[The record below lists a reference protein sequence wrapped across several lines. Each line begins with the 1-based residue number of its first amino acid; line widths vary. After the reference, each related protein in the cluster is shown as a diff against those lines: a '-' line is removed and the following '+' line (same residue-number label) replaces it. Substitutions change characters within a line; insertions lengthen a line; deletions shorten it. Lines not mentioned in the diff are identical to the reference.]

1 MGLDDCRGIRRW
13 PIVKDIDERRL
24 RGCAVLSNDKAMSEK
39 VSLAQASEKGS
50 DGTLATARRYAPL
63 QDTFGRTFDYV
74 RIAITEKCNLRCTY
88 CMPEE
93 GVDFKNGE
101 QILTADEILRTIN
114 VLAGMGVK
122 KVRFTG
128 GEPLVRKDIVKL
140 VEGAANT
147 PGIKSVHLTTNGIIF
162 PKYAQQLRDAGLTGV
177 NISLDTFDPKKF
189 KDITRRDGEE
199 KVLAAIR
206 HAIEVGFPRVKVNAV
221 IMRGFNDGEM
231 KLFTELTKDM
241 PVTVR
246 FIEFMPFDAHQIWE
260 TGEYF
265 LSAESMIKYLKETY
279 PDIEL
284 ASGTRTEH
292 HIFQVPGY
300 AGKIA
305 IIPAFTRSLCGN
317 CSRIRLTADGG
328 IRNCL
333 YSDQEYS
340 LRDLLRQGCTD
351 DDIVATFRK
360 AFHEKARDGFE
371 SKKRSASKVST
382 IKFEGRVSM
391 TQIGG

>member
-1 MGLDDCRGIRRW
+1 MANDGKGVAI
-13 PIVKDIDERRL
+13 
-24 RGCAVLSNDKAMSEK
+24 GQGQGANLSSSA
-39 VSLAQASEKGS
+39 AS
-50 DGTLATARRYAPL
+50 ATEYAPL

-93 GVDFKNGE
+93 GVDFQQVDK
-101 QILTADEILRTIN
+101 IMTADEIQRVIG
-114 VLAGMGVK
+114 VLAKMGTK

-140 VEGAANT
+140 VAGAART
-147 PGIKSVHLTTNGIIF
+147 PGIKAVHLTTNGILF
-162 PKYAQQLRDAGLTGV
+162 PKYAKELREAGLTGV
-177 NISLDTFDPKKF
+177 NISLDTFDPDKF
-189 KDITRRDGEE
+189 VKITRRTGSE
-199 KVLAAIR
+199 KVMESINL
-206 HAIEVGFPRVKVNAV
+206 AIELGFPRVKVNTV
-221 IMRGFNDGEM
+221 VMRGFNDDELT
-231 KLFTELTKDM
+231 KFTELTKKS

-260 TGEYF
+260 TGEHF
-265 LSAESMIKYLKETY
+265 LSAESMIKHLKDTY
-279 PDIEL
+279 SDLQL

-317 CSRIRLTADGG
+317 CSRIRLTADGS

-333 YSDQEYS
+333 YSDREFS
-340 LRDLLRQGCTD
+340 LRDMIRGGCSD
-351 DDIVATFRK
+351 EDVVALFRK
-360 AFHEKARDGFE
+360 AFKEKARDGFE
-371 SKKRSASKVST
+371 SKKLSAMRETTVKWA
-382 IKFEGRVSM
+382 GRASM

>member
-1 MGLDDCRGIRRW
+1 MNENVG
-13 PIVKDIDERRL
+13 V
-24 RGCAVLSNDKAMSEK
+24 DKK
-39 VSLAQASEKGS
+39 Y
-50 DGTLATARRYAPL
+50 ATALAEEQGKSSLSSATQYEPL

-101 QILTADEILRTIN
+101 QILTSEEILRIIG
-114 VLAGMGVK
+114 VLARMGIK

-128 GEPLVRKDIVKL
+128 GEPLVRKDIVQL

-147 PGIKSVHLTTNGIIF
+147 PGIKAVHMTTNGIIF
-162 PKYAQQLRDAGLTGV
+162 PKYAKRLRDAGLTGV
-177 NISLDTFDPKKF
+177 NISLDTFDEAKF
-189 KDITRRDGEE
+189 FEITRRSGVD
-199 KVLAAIR
+199 KVMESIRLAQ
-206 HAIEVGFPRVKVNAV
+206 ELDFPRVKINAV
-221 IMRGFNDGEM
+221 AMRGFNDGELESFYEM
-231 KLFTELTKDM
+231 TKDNR
-241 PVTVR
+241 VTVR

-260 TGEYF
+260 TGEHF
-265 LSAESMIKYLKETY
+265 LSAETMIRQLKEKY
-279 PDIEL
+279 PNIEL

-300 AGKIA
+300 KGKIA

-333 YSDQEYS
+333 YSDQEYTLMDM
-340 LRDLLRQGCTD
+340 LRSGCTD
-351 DDIVATFRK
+351 EDIVLKFRNAFNDK
-360 AFHEKARDGFE
+360 AKDGFE
-371 SKKRSASKVST
+371 SRKKTAMQEST
-382 IKFEGRVSM
+382 IEFKGRSSM

>member
-1 MGLDDCRGIRRW
+1 MN
-13 PIVKDIDERRL
+13 EN
-24 RGCAVLSNDKAMSEK
+24 ANNDKK
-39 VSLAQASEKGS
+39 NASAEEQNAS
-50 DGTLATARRYAPL
+50 SSSSVAHQYAPL

-93 GVDFKNGE
+93 GVDFKHGE
-101 QILTADEILRTIN
+101 QILSADEILRVIN
-114 VLAGMGVK
+114 VLGRMGIK

-128 GEPLVRKDIVKL
+128 GEPLVRKDIVQL

-147 PGIKSVHLTTNGIIF
+147 PGIQAVHMTTNGIIF
-162 PKYAQQLRDAGLTGV
+162 PKYAKQLREAGLTGV
-177 NISLDTFDPKKF
+177 NISLDTIQEDKF
-189 KDITRRDGEE
+189 KKITRRKGED
-199 KVLAAIR
+199 KVLDSIR
-206 HAIEVGFPRVKVNAV
+206 VAQELGFPRVKVNNV
-221 IMRGFNDGEM
+221 VMRGFNDDELDIFCEM
-231 KLFTELTKDM
+231 TKDNR
-241 PVTVR
+241 VTVR
-246 FIEFMPFDAHQIWE
+246 FIEFMPFDAEQIWE
-260 TGEYF
+260 TGEHF
-265 LSAESMIKYLKETY
+265 LSAETMIRHIKNKY

-300 AGKIA
+300 KGKIA

-333 YSDQEYS
+333 YSDEEFT
-340 LRDLLRQGCTD
+340 LMDLLRSGCSD
-351 DDIVATFRK
+351 EDIVAKFRR
-360 AFHEKARDGFE
+360 AFKLKSKDGFE
-371 SKKRSASKVST
+371 SRKKAAMKEQTVQFT
-382 IKFEGRVSM
+382 GRKSM

>member
-1 MGLDDCRGIRRW
+1 MTSWGVEVLTNPNIDDG
-13 PIVKDIDERRL
+13 KKTGD
-24 RGCAVLSNDKAMSEK
+24 
-39 VSLAQASEKGS
+39 QAGPVGGS
-50 DGTLATARRYAPL
+50 SSATQYAPL

-101 QILTADEILRTIN
+101 QILSAEEILRVVD
-114 VLAGMGVK
+114 VLARMGVR

-128 GEPLVRKDIVKL
+128 GEPLVRKDIVQL
-140 VEGAANT
+140 VEGAAKT
-147 PGIKSVHLTTNGIIF
+147 PGIKAVHMTTNGVIF
-162 PKYAQQLRDAGLTGV
+162 PKYAKQLRDAGLTGV
-177 NISLDTFDPKKF
+177 NISLDTTDSDKF
-189 KDITRRDGEE
+189 VRITRRTGED
-199 KVLAAIR
+199 KVMESINLALDL
-206 HAIEVGFPRVKVNAV
+206 GFPRVKVNTV
-221 IMRGFNDGEM
+221 VMRGFNDDE
-231 KLFTELTKDM
+231 LFNFTEMTKDK
-241 PVTVR
+241 PLTVR

-265 LSAESMIKYLKETY
+265 LSAESMIKHLKERY
-279 PDIEL
+279 SGLEL

-300 AGKIA
+300 KGKIA

-333 YSDQEYS
+333 YSDQEFS
-340 LRDLLRQGCTD
+340 LKELLRSGCTD
-351 DDIVATFRK
+351 EDIVSVFRR
-360 AFHEKARDGFE
+360 AFKEKAKDGFE
-371 SKKRSASKVST
+371 SKKRSAMRESVV
-382 IKFEGRVSM
+382 KFQGRVSM

>member
-1 MGLDDCRGIRRW
+1 MNEKVNNDNNPLINQG
-13 PIVKDIDERRL
+13 E
-24 RGCAVLSNDKAMSEK
+24 DKALS
-39 VSLAQASEKGS
+39 SSSSNNNL
-50 DGTLATARRYAPL
+50 YAPL

-74 RIAITEKCNLRCTY
+74 RIALTEKCNLRCTY

-101 QILTADEILRTIN
+101 QILSADEILRVVK
-114 VLAGMGVK
+114 VLANMGVR

-147 PGIKSVHLTTNGIIF
+147 PGVQSVHMTTNGIIF
-162 PKYAQQLRDAGLTGV
+162 PKYAKQLRDAGLTGV
-177 NISLDTFDPKKF
+177 NISLDTLDPDKF
-189 KDITRRDGEE
+189 FQITRRKGED
-199 KVLAAIR
+199 KVLESIKTAIDL
-206 HAIEVGFPRVKVNAV
+206 GFPRVKVNNV
-221 IMRGFNDGEM
+221 VMRGFNDNELDVFCEM
-231 KLFTELTKDM
+231 TKDM
-241 PVTVR
+241 NVTVR

-260 TGEYF
+260 TGEHF
-265 LSAESMIKYLKETY
+265 LSAETMIRHLKNRY

-300 AGKIA
+300 QGKIA

-328 IRNCL
+328 VRNCL
-333 YSDQEYS
+333 YSDQEFT
-340 LRDLLRQGCTD
+340 LLDLMRSGCSD
-351 DDIVATFRK
+351 EDIVMKFRK
-360 AFHEKARDGFE
+360 AFHEKAKDGFE
-371 SKKRSASKVST
+371 SRKKAAMREST
-382 IKFEGRVSM
+382 IKFEGRSSM

>member
-1 MGLDDCRGIRRW
+1 MGFGG
-13 PIVKDIDERRL
+13 EY
-24 RGCAVLSNDKAMSEK
+24 VLMNENNEK
-39 VSLAQASEKGS
+39 KNADLNASPSSSVVHK
-50 DGTLATARRYAPL
+50 YAPL

-93 GVDFKNGE
+93 GVDFKHGE
-101 QILTADEILRTIN
+101 QILSADEILRVVRI
-114 VLAGMGVK
+114 LGEMGIK

-140 VEGAANT
+140 VEGAAST
-147 PGIKSVHLTTNGIIF
+147 PGIKAVHMTTNGIIF
-162 PKYAQQLRDAGLTGV
+162 PKYAKQLREAGLTGV
-177 NISLDTFDPKKF
+177 NISLDTLHPDKF
-189 KDITRRDGEE
+189 KTITRRKGED
-199 KVLAAIR
+199 KVLESIAVAQ
-206 HAIEVGFPRVKVNAV
+206 ELDFPRVKVNNV
-221 IMRGFNDGEM
+221 LMRGFNDDE
-231 KLFTELTKDM
+231 LDTFCELTRDNRI
-241 PVTVR
+241 TVR
-246 FIEFMPFDAHQIWE
+246 FIEFMPFDANQIWE
-260 TGEYF
+260 TGEHF
-265 LSAESMIKYLKETY
+265 LSAETMIRHIKGKY

-300 AGKIA
+300 KGKIA

-333 YSDQEYS
+333 YSDEEFT
-340 LRDLLRQGCTD
+340 LMELIRHGCSD
-351 DDIVATFRK
+351 EDIVGKFRE
-360 AFHEKARDGFE
+360 AFKVKSKDGFE
-371 SKKRSASKVST
+371 SRKKAAASEST
-382 IKFEGRVSM
+382 IQFSGRSSM

>member
-1 MGLDDCRGIRRW
+1 M
-13 PIVKDIDERRL
+13 
-24 RGCAVLSNDKAMSEK
+24 NDNVGADKK
-39 VSLAQASEKGS
+39 Y
-50 DGTLATARRYAPL
+50 ATALAEEQGTSSIPSAKKQYEPL

-101 QILTADEILRTIN
+101 QILTTEEILRVVD
-114 VLAGMGVK
+114 VLARMGVK

-128 GEPLVRKDIVKL
+128 GEPLVRKDIIDLVK
-140 VEGAANT
+140 GSANT
-147 PGIKSVHLTTNGIIF
+147 PGIKAVHMTTNGIIF

-177 NISLDTFDPKKF
+177 NISLDTVDENKF
-189 KDITRRDGEE
+189 FKITRRAGLD
-199 KVLAAIR
+199 KVLESIKLAQDL
-206 HAIEVGFPRVKVNAV
+206 EFPRVKVNTVA
-221 IMRGFNDGEM
+221 MRGFNDGELETFYEM
-231 KLFTELTKDM
+231 TKDNR
-241 PVTVR
+241 VTVR

-260 TGEYF
+260 TGEHF
-265 LSAESMIKYLKETY
+265 LSAETMIRQLKEKY

-300 AGKIA
+300 KGKIA

-328 IRNCL
+328 VRNCL
-333 YSDQEYS
+333 YSDQEFTVMDMIRS
-340 LRDLLRQGCTD
+340 GCTD
-351 DDIVATFRK
+351 EDIVLKFREAFKDK
-360 AFHEKARDGFE
+360 AKDGFE
-371 SKKRSASKVST
+371 SRKKAAMKEST
-382 IKFEGRVSM
+382 IEFKGRSSM

>member
-1 MGLDDCRGIRRW
+1 MNDNVD
-13 PIVKDIDERRL
+13 
-24 RGCAVLSNDKAMSEK
+24 NDKKYASAQKSE
-39 VSLAQASEKGS
+39 QNASTSSSTKS
-50 DGTLATARRYAPL
+50 KFAPL

-74 RIAITEKCNLRCTY
+74 RIALTEKCNLRCTY

-101 QILTADEILRTIN
+101 QILSADETLRVID
-114 VLAGMGVK
+114 VLARMGVR

-128 GEPLVRKDIVKL
+128 GEPLVRKDIVQL
-140 VEGAANT
+140 VEGAVNT
-147 PGIKSVHLTTNGIIF
+147 PGVQSVHMTTNGIIF
-162 PKYAQQLRDAGLTGV
+162 PKYAKQLRDAGLTGV
-177 NISLDTFDPKKF
+177 NISLDTTDADKF
-189 KDITRRDGEE
+189 MRITRRKGED
-199 KVLAAIR
+199 KVLESIHTALDL
-206 HAIEVGFPRVKVNAV
+206 GFPRVKVNTV
-221 IMRGFNDGEM
+221 VMRGFNDDELDNFCEM
-231 KLFTELTKDM
+231 TKDHN
-241 PVTVR
+241 VTVR

-260 TGEYF
+260 TGEHF
-265 LSAESMIKYLKETY
+265 LSAETMIRHLKARY

-300 AGKIA
+300 QGKIA

-333 YSDQEYS
+333 YSDQEFT
-340 LRDLLRQGCTD
+340 LMELLRGGCTD
-351 DDIVATFRK
+351 EDIVAKFRR
-360 AFHEKARDGFE
+360 AFKEKAKDGFE
-371 SKKRSASKVST
+371 SRKKAAMKEST
-382 IKFEGRVSM
+382 IKFEGRSSM

>member
-1 MGLDDCRGIRRW
+1 MNENVD
-13 PIVKDIDERRL
+13 
-24 RGCAVLSNDKAMSEK
+24 NDKKYAE
-39 VSLAQASEKGS
+39 AQDSGQEASSSSSTDTK
-50 DGTLATARRYAPL
+50 YAPL

-74 RIAITEKCNLRCTY
+74 RIALTEKCNLRCTY

-101 QILTADEILRTIN
+101 QILSADETLRVIG
-114 VLAGMGVK
+114 VLAKMGVR
-122 KVRFTG
+122 KVRYTG

-147 PGIKSVHLTTNGIIF
+147 PGVESVHMTTNGIIF
-162 PKYAQQLRDAGLTGV
+162 PKYAKQLRDAGLTGV
-177 NISLDTFDPKKF
+177 NISLDTFDPQKF
-189 KDITRRDGEE
+189 FDITRRKGEE
-199 KVLAAIR
+199 KVLESIQTALDL
-206 HAIEVGFPRVKVNAV
+206 GFPRVKVNNV
-221 IMRGFNDGEM
+221 VMRGFNDDELESFCEM
-231 KLFTELTKDM
+231 TKDSA
-241 PVTVR
+241 VTVR

-260 TGEYF
+260 TGEHF
-265 LSAESMIKYLKETY
+265 LSAETMIRQIKERY
-279 PDIEL
+279 PNIEL

-300 AGKIA
+300 KGKIA

-333 YSDQEYS
+333 YSDQEFT
-340 LRDLLRQGCTD
+340 LMDLIRGGCTD
-351 DDIVATFRK
+351 EDIVAKFRR
-360 AFHEKARDGFE
+360 AFHEKAKDGFE
-371 SKKRSASKVST
+371 SRKKAAIKEST
-382 IKFEGRVSM
+382 IKFEGRSSM

>member
-1 MGLDDCRGIRRW
+1 VLNNTNLSGEKSLD
-13 PIVKDIDERRL
+13 V
-24 RGCAVLSNDKAMSEK
+24 NDVTNKENQSHLK
-39 VSLAQASEKGS
+39 
-50 DGTLATARRYAPL
+50 YAPL
-63 QDTFGRTFDYV
+63 KDTFGRTFDYV

-101 QILTADEILRTIN
+101 QIMSADEILRSIR
-114 VLAGMGVK
+114 VLAEMGVK

-147 PGIKSVHLTTNGIIF
+147 PGIKGVHLTTNGIIF

-177 NISLDTFDPKKF
+177 NISLDTIDAQKF
-189 KDITRRDGEE
+189 QDITRRPGED
-199 KVLAAIR
+199 KVLESIELAAQL
-206 HAIEVGFPRVKVNAV
+206 GFPRVKVNNV
-221 IMRGFNDGEM
+221 LMRGFNDGEFFT
-231 KLFTELTKDM
+231 FTEMTKDKNI
-241 PVTVR
+241 TVR
-246 FIEFMPFDAHQIWE
+246 FIEFMPFDAEQIWE
-260 TGEYF
+260 TGEHF
-265 LSAESMIKYLKETY
+265 LSAETMIKQLKERY
-279 PDIEL
+279 PNIEI

-292 HIFQVPGY
+292 HIYQVPGY

-317 CSRIRLTADGG
+317 CSRIRLTADGV

-340 LRDLLRQGCTD
+340 LMELLRGNCAD
-351 DDIVATFRK
+351 EDIVGVLRR
-360 AFHEKARDGFE
+360 AFGEKAKDGFE
-371 SKKRSASKVST
+371 SKKRSAMRESVV
-382 IKFEGRVSM
+382 KFEGRKSM

>member
-1 MGLDDCRGIRRW
+1 M
-13 PIVKDIDERRL
+13 L
-24 RGCAVLSNDKAMSEK
+24 RNESVDNDKKNAPAEQS
-39 VSLAQASEKGS
+39 ASS
-50 DGTLATARRYAPL
+50 SSSTSHQYAPL

-101 QILTADEILRTIN
+101 QILTADEILRVID
-114 VLAGMGVK
+114 VLARMGVK

-128 GEPLVRKDIVKL
+128 GEPLVRKDIISL
-140 VEGAANT
+140 VEGAAST
-147 PGIKSVHLTTNGIIF
+147 TGIQAVHMTTNGIIF
-162 PKYAQQLRDAGLTGV
+162 PKYAKQLREAGLTGV
-177 NISLDTFDPKKF
+177 NISLDTIEQEKF
-189 KDITRRDGEE
+189 KKITRRKGED
-199 KVLAAIR
+199 KVLESIKLAQ
-206 HAIEVGFPRVKVNAV
+206 ELEFPRVKVNNV
-221 IMRGFNDGEM
+221 VMRGFNDDELDIFCEM
-231 KLFTELTKDM
+231 TKDNS
-241 PVTVR
+241 VTVR
-246 FIEFMPFDAHQIWE
+246 FIEFMPFDSHQIWE
-260 TGEYF
+260 TGEHF
-265 LSAESMIKYLKETY
+265 LSAETMIRHIRNKY

-300 AGKIA
+300 KGKIA

-333 YSDQEYS
+333 YSDEEFT
-340 LRDLLRQGCTD
+340 LMDLLRDGCSD
-351 DDIVATFRK
+351 EDIVAKFRR
-360 AFHEKARDGFE
+360 AFKLKSKDGFE
-371 SKKRSASKVST
+371 SRKKAAVKEST
-382 IKFEGRVSM
+382 IKFNGRSSM